1 MFSFF
6 FKKKTFLGSI
16 ELKKELARA
25 CAFFFIISNCVIDI
39 FNYVA

>member
-6 FKKKTFLGSI
+6 LKKKTFLGSI

-25 CAFFFIISNCVIDI
+25 CAFFFYFKLCN
-39 FNYVA
+39 